1 MHRKVLNNH
10 SLLPSQK
17 KIINLMLFF
26 FLNQT
31 LISAIMEDQALSE
44 RTKFNNFQLLR

>member
-31 LISAIMEDQALSE
+31 LTIMEDQALSE

>member
-17 KIINLMLFF
+17 KIINLMFF